1 MALKL
6 EDLINKK
13 KEPNQILD
21 LSKIKIRSQ
30 EELDK
35 YLDKVPEF
43 KIRPEK
49 VRPEDARLR
58 ENEFSWKYGGFKK
71 MMFFYQFLKKTC
83 HSFQEGKKDVEKSSL
98 MVIHVL
104 HQCVQFGWKTWP
116 LLTFHGEC

>member
-58 ENEFSWKYGGFKK
+58 ENEFSWKYGWFLRK
-71 MMFFYQFLKKTC
+71 MMFFTNF
-83 HSFQEGKKDVEKSSL
+83 
-98 MVIHVL
+98 
-104 HQCVQFGWKTWP
+104 
-116 LLTFHGEC
+116 